1 MHMAL
6 AGKTAVVTGGSS
18 GIGLAIA
25 LAIAEAGAA
34 VHVLA
39 RRTAPVEE
47 AATDTQPAGSI
58 TAHQVD
64 VSDARAVRT
73 WAAAFAEPVDI
84 LVCAAG
90 INIPERRLGQL
101 TDASWT
107 EVISTNL
114 NGAFFATSALL
125 PKLRESVGDIVYIS
139 SVAAAWPDHSGPAY
153 GASKAGLLG
162 LARGAGLDEY
172 GRGIRVCTILPG
184 LVNTAI
190 LDRRPSPPPE
200 DLRALFVQP
209 EDVAAACLAALTMP
223 KRACITEMTIV
234 ASRLQSMG
242 NTQAATPMRP
252 EL

>member
-1 MHMAL
+1 MSLVL

-25 LAIAEAGAA
+25 VAVADAGAA

-39 RRTAPVEE
+39 RRTVPVEE
-47 AATDTQPAGSI
+47 AAAAVRIEGSI
-58 TAHQVD
+58 AAHRVD
-64 VSDARAVRT
+64 VSDAAAVRG
-73 WAAAFAEPVDI
+73 WAATFGDPVDI

-90 INIPERRLGQL
+90 INIPKRRLGEL
-101 TDASWT
+101 TDASWAD
-107 EVISTNL
+107 VISTNL

-125 PKLRESVGDIVYIS
+125 PKLRTSAGDIVYIS

-190 LDRRPSPPPE
+190 LDRRPKPPS
-200 DLRALFVQP
+200 DDMRALFVQP
-209 EDVAAACLAALTMP
+209 EDVAAACMAALAMP
-223 KRACITEMTIV
+223 KRACITEITIV
-234 ASRLQSMG
+234 ASQLQSMG
-242 NTQAATPMRP
+242 NTQAATPAIP